1 MEGPE
6 RLDTVAFDL
15 FRRFRQDGAE
25 AGCPPGGAPSAVADD
40 SLLRELQVW
49 KSCLA
54 DAGDRLQQVTGST
67 EEEFLAVGARLHEFY
82 SRAGDIERMTRG
94 VAENVLGDEF
104 GSDMKSLSAIL
115 DRIAAYLGQAD
126 SQTEQLTQTLR
137 SVLELIDRVDT
148 PLEGFRKIIKNLHM
162 LSTAVKIES
171 ARLGEGAAGFNTL
184 AEDVERLSVSIKEK
198 STRIL
203 GEKDSLGRVITDTL
217 ESISRIEASQR
228 EDVRRIISETGEN
241 LGALSTLHARCSD
254 VANNVATLSAEIA
267 DSIGEVVTSLQFHD
281 ITRQQIEHVKEAL
294 EDVVRHLDNPGDNP
308 QGDVA
313 EAAEVCDL
321 QLAQLLHSRDELVSA
336 VERIILNLRDIVAK
350 ETRMS
355 EETRGI
361 TGSADQTGHSFFA
374 RMEDEMAS
382 VSRVLTDNVRAKRDT
397 ASAMTLVVSSVNDIS
412 AFVTDIEEIGTEIE
426 LIALNSQVKAA
437 NTGDGGAALGVLAE
451 SIQHLSVDARTRTG
465 DVSVTLREVTEVTG
479 RLVMEVDADVSSGT
493 DEIERLLVELKRLLD
508 SVESINSRLLGLLA
522 DMDSAVGSL
531 STDIE
536 AATSGLSVHNT
547 AGALLDEVATA
558 LEETLRD
565 MRRAVPA
572 ATRRGNGG
580 KLLDL
585 AQRYTMHSERTVHHR
600 VVGGGTPAVAT
611 GATASPGDGLG
622 DNVELF

>member
-1 MEGPE
+1 M
-6 RLDTVAFDL
+6 AFDV
-15 FRRFRQDGAE
+15 FRRFRQDGAK
-25 AGCPPGGAPSAVADD
+25 AGCPPGGAPAVAVDD
-40 SLLRELQVW
+40 TLLQELQVW
-49 KSCLA
+49 KECLTN
-54 DAGDRLQQVTGST
+54 AGERLRQVTGST

-94 VAENVLGDEF
+94 VAESVLGDEF
-104 GSDMKSLSAIL
+104 SGDMDVLSAIL
-115 DRIAAYLGQAD
+115 DRIATYLGQAD
-126 SQTEQLTQTLR
+126 SQTEQLTRTLR

-184 AEDVERLSVSIKEK
+184 AGDVERLSVSIKDK
-198 STRIL
+198 SARIL
-203 GEKDSLGRVITDTL
+203 GEKDSLGQVITATL
-217 ESISRIEASQR
+217 ESISRIEAGQH
-228 EDVRRIISETGEN
+228 EDVCRIISETGEN

-281 ITRQQIEHVKEAL
+281 ITRQQIEHVNEAL
-294 EDVVRHLDNPGDNP
+294 EDVVRHLARPGDNP
-308 QGDVA
+308 REDVA

-336 VERIILNLRDIVAK
+336 VERIIINLRDIVAK

-374 RMEDEMAS
+374 RMEEEMAS
-382 VSRVLTDNVRAKRDT
+382 VTRVLSDNVRAKRDT
-397 ASAMTLVVSSVNDIS
+397 ASAMMQVVNSVNDIS

-451 SIQHLSVDARTRTG
+451 AIQHLSVDARTRTG
-465 DVSVTLREVTEVTG
+465 DVSATLREVTEVTG
-479 RLVMEVDADVSSGT
+479 RLVREVDADVSSRT
-493 DEIERLLVELKRLLD
+493 DEIESLLVELKRLLG
-508 SVESINSRLLGLLA
+508 SVETINSRLVGLLA

-531 STDIE
+531 SCDIE
-536 AATSGLSVHNT
+536 AATSGLSVHDT
-547 AGALLDEVATA
+547 AGALLGEVAEA
-558 LEETLRD
+558 IEETLRH
-565 MRRAVPA
+565 MRRTVPA
-572 ATRRGNGG
+572 AARRGNGG

-600 VVGGGTPAVAT
+600 VVGGAPSVSAGVPT
-611 GATASPGDGLG
+611 SSGDGLG